1 MAGRGRPPGF
11 VMSAEHRAKIANSQ
25 ILKRLIEHVEGKT
38 EMSATQVTAGLGL
51 LKKVMP
57 DINAT
62 AFTDTEGNDLP
73 ASLTVQVVRPPST

>member
-11 VMSAEHRAKIANSQ
+11 VMTAEHRAKIANSQ
-25 ILKRLIEHVEGKT
+25 ILKRLIDHVEGKT
-38 EMSATQVTAGLGL
+38 EMTATQVTAGLGL

-73 ASLTVQVVRPPST
+73 ASLTVQVVRPPSS